1 MCLLLNDIFLAEHPD
16 AKNLTRPVQPQPQP
30 PIQVEKRKPASKS
43 TKATAKENMISK
55 SVQGKMSSRAGR
67 MILELSIFAD
77 QALLNLFLPYFSQE
91 TSDKEQQYVKFREV
105 ILAFVNA
112 VRDLL
117 VLSFELND

>member
-1 MCLLLNDIFLAEHPD
+1 MIHPAQ
-16 AKNLTRPVQPQPQP
+16 AKM
-30 PIQVEKRKPASKS
+30 
-43 TKATAKENMISK
+43 AT
-55 SVQGKMSSRAGR
+55 GRAGR

-112 VRDLL
+112 VRLYL
-117 VLSFELND
+117 QPKQFHNG